1 MRQIF
6 FYCLIVLLTAN
17 CLYGQVV
24 VIPFSFDRKDMP
36 EHGFLPGKSFP
47 LYSTINKYDLKNRKL
62 RVELY
67 DDRENLKLNKVECS
81 QLEFTNTSEFASPSC
96 IYKIE
101 QYLDTLLSQ
110 NGANIDSTSNDIL
123 QVRLEGIDTRL
134 IGFGKIK
141 VHGLCQM
148 KFNYHDFSKT
158 YCIDIVDG
166 DKHSP
171 LGSNAFVT
179 RKTATRYL
187 TSAAIREVIEQFF
200 SDFQSMN

>member
-1 MRQIF
+1 MIF
-6 FYCLIVLLTAN
+6 YLLIAFFTAN
-17 CLYGQVV
+17 SLYGQVV
-24 VIPFSFDRKDMP
+24 VIPIFAGGNGMP
-36 EHGFLPGKSFP
+36 EHGFLPGKKFP
-47 LYSTINKYDLKNRKL
+47 LYSTLKKYDFKNLKL

-67 DDRENLKLNKVECS
+67 DDRENLRLNKVECS
-81 QLEFTNTSEFASPSC
+81 ALEFTNTSEFASPSC

-110 NGANIDSTSNDIL
+110 NGANVDSTSNNIL

-166 DKHSP
+166 DKNSP

-187 TSAAIREVIEQFF
+187 TSAAIRDI
-200 SDFQSMN
+200 

>member
-1 MRQIF
+1 MRQIIFYLLIAF
-6 FYCLIVLLTAN
+6 FSAN
-17 CLYGQVV
+17 SLHGQVV
-24 VIPFSFDRKDMP
+24 VIPIFAGGKGMP
-36 EHGFLPGKSFP
+36 EHGFLPGKKFP
-47 LYSTINKYDLKNRKL
+47 LYSTIEKYDFKNHKV
-62 RVELY
+62 RVEFY
-67 DDRENLKLNKVECS
+67 DDRENLRLNKVECS
-81 QLEFTNTSEFASPSC
+81 QLEFTNTSEFESPSC
-96 IYKIE
+96 IYRIE

-110 NGANIDSTSNDIL
+110 NGANVDSMSDNIL

-158 YCIDIVDG
+158 YCVDIVDG
-166 DKHSP
+166 DKNSP

-200 SDFQSMN
+200 LDFQNMK